1 MPHSHSFLH
10 HLVHNLDRT
19 LEVEALTGAHVQLQ
33 CDGIQFLLAMHR
45 QVRAFGQVLADQA
58 IEFSL
63 LPRCQG
69 LCGSQK

>member
-1 MPHSHSFLH
+1 
-10 HLVHNLDRT
+10 
-19 LEVEALTGAHVQLQ
+19 LQ

-58 IEFSL
+58 IDVSL